1 MSLSIFKGFAL
12 SNYAISNDIVLDSDR
27 DMLDF
32 LIECRAN
39 NISRGIPEYYLDDIK
54 EASEAVR
61 RIITI
66 SEDQGIGLVT
76 YFEKDFPAKLRGIR
90 SKGKD
95 VSPLLLWYKGDLK
108 VAEMPGVAII
118 GTREPTKEG
127 IKSGEYL
134 GKKFAEAGINVIS
147 GLAYGCDKSGH
158 VGALQAEDGK
168 TTAFWRMVWI
178 LYIHRNIQNLLRR
191 LFREEDSLCLSM
203 LSEHEAWQISS

>member
-12 SNYAISNDIVLDSDR
+12 SNYAISNDIVLGSDR

-32 LIECRAN
+32 LMECRAK
-39 NISRGIPEYYLDDIK
+39 NISRGIPEYYLDDLK

-61 RIITI
+61 RIIAF

-127 IKSGEYL
+127 IKAGEYQ
-134 GKKFAEAGINVIS
+134 VIF
-147 GLAYGCDKSGH
+147 
-158 VGALQAEDGK
+158 EEME
-168 TTAFWRMVWI
+168 W
-178 LYIHRNIQNLLRR
+178 LY
-191 LFREEDSLCLSM
+191 
-203 LSEHEAWQISS
+203 

>member
-61 RIITI
+61 RIIAF

-76 YFEKDFPAKLRGIR
+76 YFEKDFPDKLRGLR

-118 GTREPTKEG
+118 GTREPTK
-127 IKSGEYL
+127 
-134 GKKFAEAGINVIS
+134 
-147 GLAYGCDKSGH
+147 
-158 VGALQAEDGK
+158 
-168 TTAFWRMVWI
+168 
-178 LYIHRNIQNLLRR
+178 
-191 LFREEDSLCLSM
+191 
-203 LSEHEAWQISS
+203 